1 MAKQTLG
8 EWIKEAMNEGD
19 KALGGQQENPLS
31 AIALVHLVGGGGIG
45 GMEKEVYN
53 VKLGGSAGKAWKPNE
68 LGDVLRTKA
77 QNYVQDAPGVQY
89 FKLKAFY
96 GSDEP
101 KMDFPFLVNV
111 HVDNA
116 GGSLFTE
123 GPDERG
129 QKQQGMRHMEMA
141 MSQVFAQQQHLNS
154 HYQRALEL
162 LSRDAHDAKVEN
174 REMVTIMKEMIME
187 KALNNHESRMKEIEA
202 EKSAQTRSQLLK
214 MVPPLVNTVTGRNVF
229 PLESSDTALVELIA
243 ESLNEE
249 TLGKLAGAGA
259 IPPELMGPLMARM
272 QAHLQKKR
280 EETEAKRKLLPAPG
294 NPEDDAAGG

>member
-1 MAKQTLG
+1 
-8 EWIKEAMNEGD
+8 
-19 KALGGQQENPLS
+19 
-31 AIALVHLVGGGGIG
+31 
-45 GMEKEVYN
+45 
-53 VKLGGSAGKAWKPNE
+53 
-68 LGDVLRTKA
+68 
-77 QNYVQDAPGVQY
+77 
-89 FKLKAFY
+89 
-96 GSDEP
+96 
-101 KMDFPFLVNV
+101 
-111 HVDNA
+111 
-116 GGSLFTE
+116 
-123 GPDERG
+123 
-129 QKQQGMRHMEMA
+129 MRHMEMA

-272 QAHLQKKR
+272 QTHLEKKR
-280 EETEAKRKLLPAPG
+280 MEQQAKAKLLPAPG